1 MKKIYNVAAILAMC
15 LFTGCSARKVQEEAA
30 VEIQEITTTVKDSEE
45 KDSGQLYTLTQQE
58 SKIEEAAESREI
70 STELPQ
76 KNGSADFLESG
87 SSEIAESQNKKESHK
102 PVSNDT
108 QQESNDSSKASTST
122 ENNTLAEQAPL
133 KKDTNITAENNNVE
147 KKQNSPVQNE
157 MESIEQPVITEEQPN
172 PNTEQPVQND
182 PQSQPVENANQT
194 NNIVVPDNVV
204 HEDNI
209 VLGDGGMWVN
219 GVWVPWGDA
228 GSSGNTEQAS
238 ETNTQIPQEDVWS
251 YDVYLVP
258 ELLTYINNK
267 RVENGVYEL
276 IWDSGME
283 EMVKV
288 RARELADDFSHNS
301 PSGSK
306 ATSECITGNGPD
318 VGTIFDCYAN
328 SSTHNYTLNVEDDY
342 FNLYCASAN
351 CVVYKNG
358 NFYTCYNVVALRH
371 MDF

>member
-133 KKDTNITAENNNVE
+133 KKDTNITAENNNVD
-147 KKQNSPVQNE
+147 KNQN
-157 MESIEQPVITEEQPN
+157 
-172 PNTEQPVQND
+172 
-182 PQSQPVENANQT
+182 
-194 NNIVVPDNVV
+194 
-204 HEDNI
+204 
-209 VLGDGGMWVN
+209 
-219 GVWVPWGDA
+219 
-228 GSSGNTEQAS
+228 
-238 ETNTQIPQEDVWS
+238 
-251 YDVYLVP
+251 
-258 ELLTYINNK
+258 
-267 RVENGVYEL
+267 R
-276 IWDSGME
+276 
-283 EMVKV
+283 
-288 RARELADDFSHNS
+288 
-301 PSGSK
+301 SK
-306 ATSECITGNGPD
+306 
-318 VGTIFDCYAN
+318 
-328 SSTHNYTLNVEDDY
+328 
-342 FNLYCASAN
+342 
-351 CVVYKNG
+351 
-358 NFYTCYNVVALRH
+358 
-371 MDF
+371 